1 MGIEI
6 KRGYCSFINVR
17 FTTSNILLCSN
28 CSINCYQSSIIGVTV
43 KSLGKNIGCSWFIF
57 FPRFVIAYPNSLHF
71 IYILGLKSDLR
82 IDRLNISFFPWK
94 TIVVLPKIG
103 S

>member
-1 MGIEI
+1 M
-6 KRGYCSFINVR
+6 KRSAESGLFQFLN
-17 FTTSNILLCSN
+17 LCKVARA
-28 CSINCYQSSIIGVTV
+28 NCYQSSIIGVTV
-43 KSLGKNIGCSWFIF
+43 KSLGENIGRSWFIF
-57 FPRFVIAYPNSLHF
+57 FPRFVITYPNSLHF
-71 IYILGLKSDLR
+71 ICILGLKSDLR